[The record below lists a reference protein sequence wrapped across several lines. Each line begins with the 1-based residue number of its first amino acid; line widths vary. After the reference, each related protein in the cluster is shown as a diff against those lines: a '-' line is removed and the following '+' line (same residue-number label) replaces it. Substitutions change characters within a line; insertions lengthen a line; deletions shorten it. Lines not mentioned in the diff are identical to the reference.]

1 MINNLSNNRFFK
13 KGTIHNNV
21 RETTM
26 KEATRIYVS
35 CREDSKNYL
44 RLYLFYIPLKRVK
57 CQRFFVF
64 TNKTTRP
71 RPQVFS
77 VNGALTCKNAAF
89 LTSFPR

>member
-44 RLYLFYIPLKRVK
+44 RLYLF
-57 CQRFFVF
+57 
-64 TNKTTRP
+64 
-71 RPQVFS
+71 
-77 VNGALTCKNAAF
+77 
-89 LTSFPR
+89 FP